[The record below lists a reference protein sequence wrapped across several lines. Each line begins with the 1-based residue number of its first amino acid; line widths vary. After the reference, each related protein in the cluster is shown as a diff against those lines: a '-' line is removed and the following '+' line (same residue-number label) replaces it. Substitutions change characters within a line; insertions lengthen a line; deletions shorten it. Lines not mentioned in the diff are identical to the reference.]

1 MAATLVEGEVNVI
14 QNQTKEA
21 HRLKPGQQAV
31 VSGPETQIGEV
42 NVEQFVAWKNGRIY
56 FENNSLEEILSNLE
70 RWYDVEVSFTDERL
84 KALRFSIDVER
95 YTEFN
100 RVFEIIELTRKVKFN
115 INENQIIVLR
125 GN

>member
-1 MAATLVEGEVNVI
+1 
-14 QNQTKEA
+14 
-21 HRLKPGQQAV
+21 
-31 VSGPETQIGEV
+31 
-42 NVEQFVAWKNGRIY
+42 
-56 FENNSLEEILSNLE
+56 
-70 RWYDVEVSFTDERL
+70 VSFTDERL